1 MCSYPDCSHGDGA
14 LEDDDDDD
22 GAEDVT
28 GHDGRSQS
36 ISCCCEPNSEIGED
50 CRGRPCRALSDRGTE
65 GQNEAGRGV
74 AENGPAEASLLCGA
88 GL

>member
-1 MCSYPDCSHGDGA
+1 M
-14 LEDDDDDD
+14 
-22 GAEDVT
+22 
-28 GHDGRSQS
+28 
-36 ISCCCEPNSEIGED
+36 SCCCEPNSEIGED

-88 GL
+88 GLLLFAFIAASQGFSRSEV